1 MEFVTPTAVE
11 LSHWIGDGG
20 CFHPIASNAF
30 RNGTISFAVKK
41 SAVVSASAAE
51 DITYFMIAAMVNT
64 GPLHLGIGSSSDK
77 KMCAPAL
84 LLDFVSLLNPASECA
99 ANTISLAL

>member
-20 CFHPIASNAF
+20 CFHSIASNAF
-30 RNGTISFAVKK
+30 RNGTISFAVKN

-51 DITYFMIAAMVNT
+51 DITYFMIAAMVST
-64 GPLHLGIGSSSDK
+64 GPFHLGIGPSSDR
-77 KMCAPAL
+77 KMCAPDV
-84 LLDFVSLLNPASECA
+84 LLDFVSLLKPVSECA
-99 ANTISLAL
+99 DNAISLAL